1 MNIFRLEK
9 KSFVDQIFLNN
20 YYCYRKQWL
29 FKHFKCV
36 FLLKKKVININ
47 LLFKRLMQ
55 LEELQQMPDNLH
67 QREVTGLQRVEIAV
81 SDVPEQT
88 AASSHPLPLS
98 AYLVVNHL

>member
-1 MNIFRLEK
+1 
-9 KSFVDQIFLNN
+9 
-20 YYCYRKQWL
+20 
-29 FKHFKCV
+29 
-36 FLLKKKVININ
+36 
-47 LLFKRLMQ
+47 MQ
-55 LEELQQMPDNLH
+55 LEKLQQMPDNLH